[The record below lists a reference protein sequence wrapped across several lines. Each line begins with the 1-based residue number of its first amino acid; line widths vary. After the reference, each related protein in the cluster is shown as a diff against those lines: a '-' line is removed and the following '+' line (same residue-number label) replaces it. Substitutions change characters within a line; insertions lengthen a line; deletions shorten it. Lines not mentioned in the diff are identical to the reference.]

1 MADVQRPGVVTLL
14 AILAI
19 ITGVFSI
26 IRSALLIFQGINYL
40 IEGVSGVFV
49 LIIGILSLAVGL
61 LALVSGIKVMWDKT
75 GGISLMQKYAIA
87 LIVYNVIWVIYSS
100 VAGGKISWLN
110 LLSELAIGIITIG
123 LIKTN
128 EDIKA
133 YLESFAQQQY

>member
-1 MADVQRPGVVTLL
+1 MSDIQRPTVGTLL
-14 AILAI
+14 AVLAI

-26 IRSALLIFQGINYL
+26 IRGGLLIFQGINQL

-49 LIIGILSLAVGL
+49 LIIGILSLAVGV
-61 LALVSGIKVMWDKT
+61 LALVSGIKVMWDKI
-75 GGISLMQKYAIA
+75 GGIALMQKYAIA
-87 LIVYNVIWVIYSS
+87 LIGYNVIWVIYSI
-100 VAGGKISWLN
+100 VAGGKIGWLN

-133 YLESFAQQQY
+133 YLESFAQH

>member
-1 MADVQRPGVVTLL
+1 MSEIQRPSVVTLL

-19 ITGVFSI
+19 ITGVFSF
-26 IRSALLIFQGINYL
+26 IRGGLLIFQGINQL

-49 LIIGILSLAVGL
+49 LIIGILSLAVGV

-75 GGISLMQKYAIA
+75 GGMPLLQKYAIA
-87 LIVYNVIWVIYSS
+87 LIVYNIIWVVYSS
-100 VAGGKISWLN
+100 VAGGKISWLS
-110 LLSELAIGIITIG
+110 LLAELAIGILTIG

-133 YLESFAQQQY
+133 YLESLSQQP

>member
-1 MADVQRPGVVTLL
+1 MSDVQRPIVATLL

-26 IRSALLIFQGINYL
+26 IRGGLLIFHGINQL

-49 LIIGILSLAVGL
+49 LIIGILSLAVGG
-61 LALVSGIKVMWDKT
+61 LALLSGIKVMWDKA
-75 GGISLMQKYAIA
+75 GGIAMMQKYAIA
-87 LIVYNVIWVIYSS
+87 LIGYNVIWVIYST
-100 VAGGKISWLN
+100 VAGGKIYWPLT
-110 LLSELAIGIITIG
+110 LSEFAIGIITLW

-133 YLESFAQQQY
+133 YLELLAQQH